1 MAQKS
6 ARAFEICILPNSAL
20 PLPTPSKGFHNSFR
34 PWLQGCPPPS
44 PLTIVRSAF
53 CNLQSA
59 LYKYAILLLPSAICN
74 LHFAICICQ
83 NHSPFHSHILQSA
96 FCNLHFS
103 KSFPL
108 SFTHFVFCNLHFA
121 ICILRSAFCNYHSS
135 AGRAHSCDSGERAP
149 RRIDRRV
156 AIRRMTDL

>member
-20 PLPTPSKGFHNSFR
+20 PLPTPSKGFHNFPTLVAR
-34 PWLQGCPPPS
+34 LPPPPS

-74 LHFAICICQ
+74 LHFAICIFKIIP
-83 NHSPFHSHILQSA
+83 PFIH
-96 FCNLHFS
+96 
-103 KSFPL
+103 
-108 SFTHFVFCNLHFA
+108 TFCNLHFA
-121 ICILRSAFCNYHSS
+121 ICIFQNRSLFHSHILFFAICILQSAFCDLHFATITVPR
-135 AGRAHSCDSGERAP
+135 AGPTPAILARER
-149 RRIDRRV
+149 RDESIDES
-156 AIRRMTDL
+156 L

>member
-20 PLPTPSKGFHNSFR
+20 PLPTPSKGFHNFPTLVAR
-34 PWLQGCPPPS
+34 LPPPS

-74 LHFAICICQ
+74 LHFAICIFQ

-103 KSFPL
+103 KSVP
-108 SFTHFVFCNLHFA
+108 SFIHTFWFLQSAFCNLHFA
-121 ICILRSAFCNYHSS
+121 ICILQLSQFRGPGPLLRFWRESAETNRSTSRYS
-135 AGRAHSCDSGERAP
+135 
-149 RRIDRRV
+149 
-156 AIRRMTDL
+156 RMTDL